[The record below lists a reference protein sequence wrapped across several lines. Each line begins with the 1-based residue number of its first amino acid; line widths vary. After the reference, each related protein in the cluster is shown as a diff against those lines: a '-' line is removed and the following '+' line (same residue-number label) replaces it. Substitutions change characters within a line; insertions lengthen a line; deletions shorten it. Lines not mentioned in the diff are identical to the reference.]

1 MFLIGVLAG
10 VVLAFLTIFRMIA
23 TMRADRERRVR

>member
-10 VVLAFLTIFRMIA
+10 VVLAFLAIFRMIA
-23 TMRADRERRVR
+23 QMHDGMERRVR